1 MKRSREVFSSLSQA
15 EMFKVMF
22 SSLIHVIFMAHPPT
36 SALSYSLLDVIATGN
51 QMKRSV
57 TMNKITDFSG
67 FGH

>member
-1 MKRSREVFSSLSQA
+1 
-15 EMFKVMF
+15 MFKVMF